1 MKRAHNAARRSFLAR
16 SALGAAL
23 IAGCAVTV
31 PALARA
37 AGAPGKSTDKAGT
50 PESPLDV
57 LTALETRRSVRA
69 YTHEPVSDR
78 DLDTVLAAAQLAP
91 SAANEQPWDFVVIRA
106 PKTLAKVG
114 DINRYAS
121 FAAKAPVAI
130 LVCLDTEKEDI
141 PGMGILDV
149 AMSAENLLL
158 AAHGIGLGAVFT
170 GIYPMVDRMEGFTKL
185 LDMPENII
193 PVGLIVLG
201 HPAIPGLR
209 TAEDRV
215 KPANVHWE
223 NWAGKRK

>member
-1 MKRAHNAARRSFLAR
+1 MKHAHNAPRRSFLAQ
-16 SALGAAL
+16 SALGAA
-23 IAGCAVTV
+23 CAVTL
-31 PALARA
+31 PALVLA
-37 AGAPGKSTDKAGT
+37 AAPGEQADKA
-50 PESPLDV
+50 PSAARPLDV
-57 LTALETRRSVRA
+57 LTALRTRRSVRA
-69 YTHEPVSDR
+69 YTHEPVSDK

-91 SAANEQPWDFVVIRA
+91 SAANEQPWDFVVIRD

-114 DINRYAS
+114 DINPYAA
-121 FAAKAPVAI
+121 FAARAPVAI

-158 AAHGIGLGAVFT
+158 AAHGIGLGGVFT
-170 GIYPMVDRMEGFTKL
+170 GIYPMTDRMEGFRKL

-209 TAEDRV
+209 TADDRV
-215 KPANVHWE
+215 KAANVHWE

>member
-1 MKRAHNAARRSFLAR
+1 MKKAPNAPRRAFLAR
-16 SALGAAL
+16 TALAA
-23 IAGCAVTV
+23 ACAVSA
-31 PALARA
+31 PSLALAA
-37 AGAPGKSTDKAGT
+37 EAEAVPT
-50 PESPLDV
+50 PEKPLDV
-57 LTALETRRSVRA
+57 LTALKTRRSVRA
-69 YTHEPVSDR
+69 YTHEPVSDK

-91 SAANEQPWDFVVIRA
+91 SAANEQPWDFVVIRD

-114 DINRYAS
+114 DINHYAS
-121 FAAKAPVAI
+121 YAARAPVAI

-170 GIYPMVDRMEGFTKL
+170 GIYPMVDRMEGFRKL

-215 KPANVHWE
+215 KPENVHWE

>member
-1 MKRAHNAARRSFLAR
+1 MKRAHAPGRRSFLA
-16 SALGAAL
+16 STALGAA
-23 IAGCAVTV
+23 CAVTV
-31 PALARA
+31 PSLALAA
-37 AGAPGKSTDKAGT
+37 APAEKAEKGGT
-50 PESPLDV
+50 PANPLDV
-57 LTALETRRSVRA
+57 LTALRTRRSVRA
-69 YTHEPVSDR
+69 YTHEPVSDS
-78 DLDTVLAAAQLAP
+78 DIDTVLAAAQLAP
-91 SAANEQPWDFVVIRA
+91 SAANEQPWDFVVIRD
-106 PKTLAKVG
+106 PKTLAAVG
-114 DINRYAS
+114 DINHYAAY
-121 FAAKAPVAI
+121 AARAPVAI
-130 LVCLDTEKEDI
+130 LVCLDTEKEEV

-170 GIYPMVDRMEGFTKL
+170 GIFPMVDRMEGFRKL

>member
-1 MKRAHNAARRSFLAR
+1 MKRAPNVPRRAFLAR
-16 SALGAAL
+16 TALAA
-23 IAGCAVTV
+23 ACAVSA
-31 PALARA
+31 PSLALAA
-37 AGAPGKSTDKAGT
+37 EAEAVPT
-50 PESPLDV
+50 PERPLDV
-57 LTALETRRSVRA
+57 LTALKTRRSVRA
-69 YTHEPVSDR
+69 YTHEPVSDK

-91 SAANEQPWDFVVIRA
+91 SAANEQPWDFVVIRD

-114 DINRYAS
+114 DINHYAS
-121 FAAKAPVAI
+121 YAARAPVAI

>member
-1 MKRAHNAARRSFLAR
+1 MKTAHNAPRRAFLAR
-16 SALGAAL
+16 TALGAA
-23 IAGCAVTV
+23 CAMTV
-31 PALARA
+31 PGLALA
-37 AGAPGKSTDKAGT
+37 AGDTKDKAAT
-50 PESPLDV
+50 PGNPLDA

-69 YTHEPVSDR
+69 YTHEPVSDK

-91 SAANEQPWDFVVIRA
+91 SAANEQPWDFVVIRD

-114 DINRYAS
+114 DINPYAA
-121 FAAKAPVAI
+121 FAAKAPAAI

-170 GIYPMVDRMEGFTKL
+170 GVYPMVDRMEGFSKL

-193 PVGLIVLG
+193 PVGLVVLG

-215 KPANVHWE
+215 KPENVHWE

>member
-1 MKRAHNAARRSFLAR
+1 MKRAPNVPRRAFLAR
-16 SALGAAL
+16 TALAA
-23 IAGCAVTV
+23 ACAVSA
-31 PALARA
+31 PGLALAADAQKAPTA
-37 AGAPGKSTDKAGT
+37 AT
-50 PESPLDV
+50 PLDV

-69 YTHEPVSDR
+69 YTREPVSDK

-91 SAANEQPWDFVVIRA
+91 SAANEQPWDFVVIRD

-114 DINRYAS
+114 EINHYAS

-149 AMSAENLLL
+149 AMSAENHLL

-170 GIYPMVDRMEGFTKL
+170 GIYPMTDRMEGFRKL

-215 KPANVHWE
+215 KPENVHWE
-223 NWAGKRK
+223 NWAGKMK

>member
-1 MKRAHNAARRSFLAR
+1 MKRAPNAPRRAFLAR
-16 SALGAAL
+16 TALAA
-23 IAGCAVTV
+23 ACAVSA
-31 PALARA
+31 PGLALAAGEPA
-37 AGAPGKSTDKAGT
+37 AKAGT

-78 DLDTVLAAAQLAP
+78 DIDTVLAAAQLAP
-91 SAANEQPWDFVVIRA
+91 SAANEQPWDFVVIRD

-114 DINRYAS
+114 EINHYAS
-121 FAAKAPVAI
+121 YAARAPVAI

-170 GIYPMVDRMEGFTKL
+170 GIYPMTDRMEGFRKL

-215 KPANVHWE
+215 KPENVHWE

>member
-1 MKRAHNAARRSFLAR
+1 MKKAPNAPRRAFLAR
-16 SALGAAL
+16 TALAA
-23 IAGCAVTV
+23 ACAVSA
-31 PALARA
+31 PGLALAA
-37 AGAPGKSTDKAGT
+37 AEPGAKAGT
-50 PESPLDV
+50 PERPLDV
-57 LTALETRRSVRA
+57 LTALKTRRSVRS
-69 YTHEPVSDR
+69 YTKEPVSDK
-78 DLDTVLAAAQLAP
+78 DLDTILAAAQLAP
-91 SAANEQPWDFVVIRA
+91 SAANEQPWDFVVIRD

-114 DINRYAS
+114 EINHYAS
-121 FAAKAPVAI
+121 YAARAPVAI

-170 GIYPMVDRMEGFTKL
+170 GIYPMVDRMEGFRKL

-215 KPANVHWE
+215 KPENVHWE

>member
-1 MKRAHNAARRSFLAR
+1 MKKAPNAPRRAFLAR
-16 SALGAAL
+16 TALAA
-23 IAGCAVTV
+23 ACAVSA
-31 PALARA
+31 PSLALAA
-37 AGAPGKSTDKAGT
+37 EAEAVPT
-50 PESPLDV
+50 PERPLDV
-57 LTALETRRSVRA
+57 LTALKTRRSVRA
-69 YTHEPVSDR
+69 YTHEPVSDK

-91 SAANEQPWDFVVIRA
+91 SAANEQPWDFVVIRD

-114 DINRYAS
+114 DINHYAS
-121 FAAKAPVAI
+121 YAARAPVAI

>member
-1 MKRAHNAARRSFLAR
+1 MKRAPNTARRTFLAR
-16 SALGAAL
+16 SALG
-23 IAGCAVTV
+23 T
-31 PALARA
+31 ALAASCALSA
-37 AGAPGKSTDKAGT
+37 APLALAAETAPKPGT
-50 PESPLDV
+50 PDSPLDV
-57 LTALETRRSVRA
+57 LTALKTRRSVRA
-69 YTHEPVSDR
+69 YTHEPVSDK
-78 DLDTVLAAAQLAP
+78 DINTVLAAAQLAP
-91 SAANEQPWDFVVIRA
+91 SAANEQPWDFVVIRD
-106 PKTLAKVG
+106 PKTLAAVG
-114 DINRYAS
+114 DINQYAAY
-121 FAAKAPVAI
+121 AARAPVAI

-158 AAHGIGLGAVFT
+158 AAHGIGLGGVFT
-170 GIYPMVDRMEGFTKL
+170 GIYPMMDRMEGFRKL

-223 NWAGKRK
+223 NWAGKRN

>member
-1 MKRAHNAARRSFLAR
+1 MKRAPTAPRRAFLACT
-16 SALGAAL
+16 ALAA
-23 IAGCAVTV
+23 ACAVTA
-31 PALARA
+31 PSLAFA
-37 AGAPGKSTDKAGT
+37 AADAQQAPTVAT
-50 PESPLDV
+50 PLDV
-57 LTALETRRSVRA
+57 LTALQTRRSVRA
-69 YTHEPVSDR
+69 YTHEPVSDK

-91 SAANEQPWDFVVIRA
+91 SAANEQPWDFVVIRD

-114 DINRYAS
+114 DINPYAS
-121 FAAKAPVAI
+121 YAAKAPVAI
-130 LVCLDTEKEDI
+130 LVCLNTEKEDI

-158 AAHGIGLGAVFT
+158 AAHGIGLGGVFT
-170 GIYPMVDRMEGFTKL
+170 GIYPMTDRMAGFTKL

-215 KPANVHWE
+215 KPENVHWE

>member
-1 MKRAHNAARRSFLAR
+1 MKKAPHTPRRAFLAGM
-16 SALGAAL
+16 ALGAA
-23 IAGCAVTV
+23 CTVTA
-31 PALARA
+31 PALALA
-37 AGAPGKSTDKAGT
+37 AGDPGKAPT
-50 PESPLDV
+50 PDSPLDV
-57 LTALETRRSVRA
+57 LTALRTRRSVRA
-69 YTHEPVSDR
+69 YTKEPVSDR

-91 SAANEQPWDFVVIRA
+91 SAANEQPWDFVVIRD
-106 PKTLAKVG
+106 PKTLAAVG
-114 DINRYAS
+114 GINPYAS

-130 LVCLDTEKEDI
+130 LVCLDTEKEEI

-170 GIYPMVDRMEGFTKL
+170 GIFPMVDRMEGFRKL

-209 TAEDRV
+209 TVDDRV

-223 NWAGKRK
+223 NWAGKRN

>member
-1 MKRAHNAARRSFLAR
+1 MKRALNTGRRAFLAR
-16 SALGAAL
+16 GALGATLGA
-23 IAGCAVTV
+23 ACAATLPAV
-31 PALARA
+31 ALAA
-37 AGAPGKSTDKAGT
+37 AAPQGEGKAPGRPDA
-50 PESPLDV
+50 PLDV
-57 LTALETRRSVRA
+57 LTALQTRRSVRA
-69 YTHEPVSDR
+69 YTREPVSDK
-78 DLDTVLAAAQLAP
+78 DIDTVLAAAQLAP
-91 SAANEQPWDFVVIRA
+91 SAANEQPWDFVVIRD
-106 PKTLAKVG
+106 PKTLAQVG
-114 DINRYAS
+114 EINHYAS
-121 FAAKAPVAI
+121 YAAKAPVAI
-130 LVCLDTEKEDI
+130 LVCLDTEKEEI

-158 AAHGIGLGAVFT
+158 AAHGIGLGGVFT
-170 GIYPMVDRMEGFTKL
+170 GIFPMVERMEGFRKL

>member
-1 MKRAHNAARRSFLAR
+1 MKTAHNAPRRAFLAR
-16 SALGAAL
+16 TALGAA
-23 IAGCAVTV
+23 CAMTV
-31 PALARA
+31 PGLALAA
-37 AGAPGKSTDKAGT
+37 ADTTDKTAT
-50 PESPLDV
+50 PGNPLDA

-69 YTHEPVSDR
+69 YTHEPVSDK

-91 SAANEQPWDFVVIRA
+91 SAANEQPWDFVVIRD

-114 DINRYAS
+114 DINPYAA
-121 FAAKAPVAI
+121 FAAKAPAAI

-170 GIYPMVDRMEGFTKL
+170 GVYPMADRMEGFSKL

-193 PVGLIVLG
+193 PVGLVVLG

-215 KPANVHWE
+215 KPENVHWE

>member
-1 MKRAHNAARRSFLAR
+1 M
-16 SALGAAL
+16 
-23 IAGCAVTV
+23 
-31 PALARA
+31 
-37 AGAPGKSTDKAGT
+37 
-50 PESPLDV
+50 DV

-69 YTHEPVSDR
+69 YTHEPVSDK
-78 DLDTVLAAAQLAP
+78 DLDTLLAAAQLAP
-91 SAANEQPWDFVVIRA
+91 SAANEQPWDFVVIRD

-114 DINRYAS
+114 DINPYAS
-121 FAAKAPVAI
+121 FAAKAPAAI

-215 KPANVHWE
+215 KPENVHWE

>member
-1 MKRAHNAARRSFLAR
+1 MKRPDNAARRAFLACT
-16 SALGAAL
+16 ALGAA
-23 IAGCAVTV
+23 CAVTA
-31 PALARA
+31 PALALA
-37 AGAPGKSTDKAGT
+37 AGEPEAKAGT
-50 PESPLDV
+50 PERPLDV
-57 LTALETRRSVRA
+57 LTALQTRRSVRA
-69 YTHEPVSDR
+69 YTHEPVSDK
-78 DLDTVLAAAQLAP
+78 DLDTLLAAAQLAP
-91 SAANEQPWDFVVIRA
+91 SAANEQPWDFVVIRD

-114 DINRYAS
+114 DINPYAS

-193 PVGLIVLG
+193 PLGLIVLG

-215 KPANVHWE
+215 KPENVHWE

>member
-1 MKRAHNAARRSFLAR
+1 MKKAPNAPRRAFLAR
-16 SALGAAL
+16 TALAA
-23 IAGCAVTV
+23 ACAVSA
-31 PALARA
+31 PSLALAA
-37 AGAPGKSTDKAGT
+37 EAEAVPT
-50 PESPLDV
+50 PERPLDV
-57 LTALETRRSVRA
+57 LTALQTRRSVRS
-69 YTHEPVSDR
+69 YTKEPVSDKN
-78 DLDTVLAAAQLAP
+78 LDTILAAAQLAP
-91 SAANEQPWDFVVIRA
+91 SAANEQPWDFVVIRD

-114 DINRYAS
+114 EINHYAS
-121 FAAKAPVAI
+121 FAAKAPAAI

-170 GIYPMVDRMEGFTKL
+170 GIYPMVDRMEGFRKL

-215 KPANVHWE
+215 KPENVHWE

>member
-1 MKRAHNAARRSFLAR
+1 MKRPDNAARRAFLACT
-16 SALGAAL
+16 ALGAA
-23 IAGCAVTV
+23 CAVTV
-31 PALARA
+31 PGLALAAGEPA
-37 AGAPGKSTDKAGT
+37 AKAGT
-50 PESPLDV
+50 PTNPLDV
-57 LTALETRRSVRA
+57 LTALQTRRSVRA
-69 YTHEPVSDR
+69 YTHEPVSDK

-91 SAANEQPWDFVVIRA
+91 SAANEQPWDFVVIRD

-114 DINRYAS
+114 DINPYAS
-121 FAAKAPVAI
+121 YAAKAPVAI
-130 LVCLDTEKEDI
+130 LVCLDTEKEDV

-158 AAHGIGLGAVFT
+158 AAHGIGLGGVFT
-170 GIYPMVDRMEGFTKL
+170 GIYPMTDRMQGFTKL

-215 KPANVHWE
+215 KPSNVHWE

>member
-1 MKRAHNAARRSFLAR
+1 MKRAHNAGRRFFLTRTAPKT
-16 SALGAAL
+16 ALV
-23 IAGCAVTV
+23 AGCAVTM
-31 PALARA
+31 PTLALAAGESA
-37 AGAPGKSTDKAGT
+37 AKAATPG
-50 PESPLDV
+50 SPLDV
-57 LTALETRRSVRA
+57 LTALRTRRSVRA
-69 YTHEPVSDR
+69 YTPEPLSDQ

-91 SAANEQPWDFVVIRA
+91 SAANEQPWDFVVIRD

-114 DINRYAS
+114 EINPYAA
-121 FAAKAPVAI
+121 FAARAPAAI

-170 GIYPMVDRMEGFTKL
+170 GIYPMVDRMEGFTRL

-215 KPANVHWE
+215 KPENVHWE
-223 NWAGKRK
+223 NWAGRRK

>member
-1 MKRAHNAARRSFLAR
+1 M
-16 SALGAAL
+16 
-23 IAGCAVTV
+23 
-31 PALARA
+31 
-37 AGAPGKSTDKAGT
+37 
-50 PESPLDV
+50 DV
-57 LTALETRRSVRA
+57 LTALQTRRSVRA
-69 YTHEPVSDR
+69 YTREPVSDK
-78 DLDTVLAAAQLAP
+78 DIDTVLAAAQLAP
-91 SAANEQPWDFVVIRA
+91 SAANEQPWDFVVIRD
-106 PKTLAKVG
+106 PKTLAQVG
-114 DINRYAS
+114 EINHYAS
-121 FAAKAPVAI
+121 YAAKAPVAI
-130 LVCLDTEKEDI
+130 LVCLDTEKEEI

-158 AAHGIGLGAVFT
+158 AAHGIGLGGVFT
-170 GIYPMVDRMEGFTKL
+170 GIFPMVERMEGFRKL